1 MATEENKALAHR
13 IIEEVGT
20 KGNLAP
26 VDELHESRSEAPMK
40 ADVDRDV
47 VIQTTQGAVRG
58 RMVDGVA
65 AFKGIPYAAPPFGPQ
80 RFRPP
85 QPHAPW
91 AGVREALTY
100 GPTAPKPPYLPSLD
114 FAEQALPDPVIP
126 GEDCLNLNIWTPD
139 PGRVGLPVL
148 VWIHGG
154 GIWGSGAVPTYDGR
168 HFARDGVVCITIN
181 YRLGVDGFLFFG
193 DSGDSVAN
201 RGLLDRVAALEWVR
215 ENIAAFGGDPENV
228 TIFGESAGAMSV
240 ATLLAMPRATGL
252 FRRAIAQ
259 SGAGHHVLSAATA
272 QRVSQALALKLGVVP
287 TLEAIAAVPL
297 DRLLQAELDLVTEI
311 FAQPDPERWGEVVAN
326 LVPFVPVIDGEVLP
340 ARPIERLAA
349 GAGAHSDLLVGSN
362 AEEYR
367 FFLVPT
373 GQLDRITEKML
384 AGQIAAYGL
393 PVQQTLATYREAR
406 PGASAGDLLA
416 AAVTDWVYRIPMI
429 RLAEAYAQGPRGA
442 YMYEFAWPSPLF
454 DGQLGACHY
463 LEIPFVFDT
472 LDSNT
477 PLLGG
482 PGQAPQQL
490 ADAMHRAWVAFAARG
505 DPGWPRYDPVR
516 RATMRFALP
525 PQVVEDPRPAERA
538 LYEGQR

>member
-1 MATEENKALAHR
+1 
-13 IIEEVGT
+13 
-20 KGNLAP
+20 
-26 VDELHESRSEAPMK
+26 MK

-58 RMVDGVA
+58 RLVDGVA
-65 AFKGIPYAAPPFGPQ
+65 AFKGIPYAAPPFGPH

-91 AGVREALTY
+91 AGVRDALTY
-100 GPTAPKPPYLPSLD
+100 GPTAPKPPYPPSFD
-114 FAEQALPDPVIP
+114 FMDQALPDPVIP

-168 HFARDGVVCITIN
+168 HFARDGVVCVTIN
-181 YRLGVDGFLFFG
+181 YRLGVDGFLYLDG
-193 DSGDSVAN
+193 AVAN
-201 RGLLDRVAALEWVR
+201 RGLLDQIAALEWVR
-215 ENIAAFGGDPENV
+215 ENIAAFGGDPGNV
-228 TIFGESAGAMSV
+228 TIFGESFGAMSV

-259 SGAGHHVLSAATA
+259 SVLYVGLSAATA
-272 QRVSQALALKLGVVP
+272 QRVSQALARKLGVVP
-287 TLEAIAAVPL
+287 TQEAIAAVPL

-311 FAQPDPERWGEVVAN
+311 FAQPDPERWGEVVEN
-326 LVPFVPVIDGEVLP
+326 LGPFGPVVDGEVLP
-340 ARPIERLAA
+340 GRPIERLAA

-362 AEEYR
+362 AEEWR
-367 FFLVPT
+367 FMLVPT
-373 GQLDRITEKML
+373 GQLDLITEEML

-416 AAVTDWVYRIPMI
+416 AVVTDWRFRIPAI
-429 RLAEAYAQGPRGA
+429 RLAEAYSQGPRAA
-442 YMYEFAWPSPLF
+442 YMYEFAWRSPQYA
-454 DGQLGACHY
+454 GRLGACHG
-463 LEIPFVFDT
+463 LELPFVFDN
-472 LDSNT
+472 LDGER
-477 PLLGG
+477 PGG
-482 PGQAPQQL
+482 FVGAGRGPQQL
-490 ADAMHRAWVAFAARG
+490 ADATHRAWVAFAARG

-525 PQVVEDPRPAERA
+525 PQVVEDPGAAERA
-538 LYEGQR
+538 LWEGKR